1 MAKKKAAKKASTS
14 SKKASGRS
22 SDVARLKRQLRKTDA
37 EILDA
42 MNRRAA
48 LLVEIADLQPP
59 DAALELVDKDFS
71 ENQAW
76 IQRRDKGPLPDPA
89 VHAVF
94 RELLSGC
101 RSLLKRLRVAHLG
114 PLYSYSHLAVIQR
127 FGQSVELLPV
137 GTIAAVFEEVDRG
150 HADLGL
156 VPIENS
162 TDGRIIDTLDMFT
175 RVPVRICGEVDLPIH
190 HTLLAKCA
198 RDEIREVY
206 SKPQALSQSRNWLAK
221 HLPSARAVEVTS
233 TSMAAELA
241 AQKPGAAAI
250 ASRQAGVHFG
260 LSVLAERIEDNPDNA
275 TRFSII
281 GKHSAEKTGKDKT
294 AIMFQ
299 LENRAGAL
307 AESLNIFK
315 RARVNLTWIES
326 LPIPGSDR
334 AYLFFV
340 EMEGHETDL
349 PVRRATAS
357 LAKKTLLLKTL
368 GSFPVVP
375 PAE

>member
-1 MAKKKAAKKASTS
+1 M
-14 SKKASGRS
+14 
-22 SDVARLKRQLRKTDA
+22 DA
-37 EILDA
+37 EILEA
-42 MNRRAA
+42 INRRAE
-48 LLVEIADLQPP
+48 LLGQLAGLQPP
-59 DAALELVDKDFS
+59 EACLRLVDKDFR
-71 ENQAW
+71 ENPAW
-76 IQRRDKGPLPDPA
+76 VGRHNTGPLPDRT
-89 VHAVF
+89 VRAVF
-94 RELLSGC
+94 REMLSGC
-101 RSLLKRLRVAHLG
+101 RNLLKKLRVAHLG
-114 PLYSYSHLAVIQR
+114 PLYSYSHLAAVQR
-127 FGQSVELLPV
+127 FGQSVELVPV

-150 HADLGL
+150 HAELGL

-162 TDGRIIDTLDMFT
+162 TDGRIADTLDVFT
-175 RVPVRICGEVDLPIH
+175 RVPVRICGEVELPIH

-198 RDEIREVY
+198 RDGIREVY

-241 AQKPGAAAI
+241 SEKPGAAAI

-260 LSVLAERIEDNPDNA
+260 LNVLAERIEDNPDNS

-281 GKHSAEKTGKDKT
+281 GKESAEKTGKDKT

-357 LAKKTLLLKTL
+357 LAKKTLQLKTL

-375 PAE
+375 PVE